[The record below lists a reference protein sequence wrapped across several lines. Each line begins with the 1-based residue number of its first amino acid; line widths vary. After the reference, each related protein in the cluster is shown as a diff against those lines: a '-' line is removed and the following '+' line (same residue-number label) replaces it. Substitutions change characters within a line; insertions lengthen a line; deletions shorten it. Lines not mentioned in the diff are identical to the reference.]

1 MGTFPLLKLILLLLF
16 DLCQEADSGTHV
28 RGKVWSIKILSG
40 FGSLV
45 NPSGQSSI
53 LADLRER
60 GLVAQV
66 SDEAGLDAHFACP
79 RVVYSGFDPTA
90 DSLQIGNLVPLLTL
104 RRLQRAGH
112 RPILLVGGATGLI
125 GDPSDKNEERDLN
138 RREVVADWAERVRAQ
153 AERFLDF
160 DGGEGAIVVNNLDWT
175 GRLDVISFLRD
186 VGKHFSVNAMIQR
199 EWVRSR
205 LEAKGSGISYAE
217 FSYTILQAMDFKQL
231 AERYGCTVQ
240 IGGSDQWGNIVSG
253 VDLVRRTLAR
263 KVFALTIPLATKAD
277 GTKFGKT
284 ESGAVWLDE
293 AKTSPY
299 SFYQFMIN
307 TADRDVVSYLR
318 QLTFLDMEEIEA
330 ARQAVDENPGSRAAQ
345 RLLASEL
352 TRLVHGEQGL
362 ASARR
367 ITDALFSGSVESLAE
382 VDFEQLALDGIEC
395 TMIGADAGLVAVMAA
410 SPLARS
416 RTVARSLVQSNA
428 VRVNGRLVDDI
439 EFSLS
444 RENARYGRFHLIR
457 RGRKSWHL
465 VAHG

>member
-1 MGTFPLLKLILLLLF
+1 M
-16 DLCQEADSGTHV
+16 
-28 RGKVWSIKILSG
+28 RGEVWSIKILSG
-40 FGSLV
+40 FGTLV
-45 NPSGQSSI
+45 NTSGQSSI
-53 LADLRER
+53 LADLRKR
-60 GLVAQV
+60 GLVVQV
-66 SDEAGLDAHFACP
+66 SDEAGLEAHLAPCP
-79 RVVYSGFDPTA
+79 RVVYCGFDPTA

-104 RRLQRAGH
+104 RRFQRAGH

-125 GDPSDKNEERDLN
+125 GDPSDKSQERDLN
-138 RREVVADWAERVRAQ
+138 LREVVAGWAERVRAQ
-153 AERFLDF
+153 AGRFLDF

-199 EWVRSR
+199 EWVKSR
-205 LEAKGSGISYAE
+205 LEARGSGISYAE
-217 FSYTILQAMDFKQL
+217 FSYAILQAMDFKQL

-284 ESGAVWLDE
+284 EAGAVWLDE

-318 QLTFLDMEEIEA
+318 QFTFLDMEEIEA
-330 ARQAVDENPGSRAAQ
+330 ARKAVAENPGSRAAQ
-345 RLLASEL
+345 RLLASEV

-362 ASARR
+362 VSAGR
-367 ITDALFSGSVESLAE
+367 ITDALFSGSVESLTE

-395 TMIGADAGLVAVMAA
+395 TTIGAEAGLVAVMAE

-416 RTVARSLVQSNA
+416 RTVARTLVQSKA
-428 VRVNGRLVDDI
+428 VRVNGQLTDDI
-439 EFSLS
+439 DFSLS
-444 RENARYGRFHLIR
+444 RENARYGRYHLIR
-457 RGRKSWHL
+457 RGKKSWHL

>member
-1 MGTFPLLKLILLLLF
+1 M
-16 DLCQEADSGTHV
+16 
-28 RGKVWSIKILSG
+28 SG
-40 FGSLV
+40 FGSSA
-45 NPSGQSSI
+45 NPSGPSSI

-66 SDEAGLDAHFACP
+66 SDDAGLARHLACP
-79 RVVYSGFDPTA
+79 RVIYCGFDPTA

-138 RREVVADWAERVRAQ
+138 LHEIVAAWAEKVRAQ
-153 AERFLDF
+153 AEAFLDF
-160 DGGEGAIVVNNLDWT
+160 DGDEGAIVVNNLDWA

-199 EWVRSR
+199 EWVKSR
-205 LEAKGSGISYAE
+205 LEARGSGISYAE

-263 KVFALTIPLATKAD
+263 KAFALTIPLVTKAD

-284 ESGAVWLDE
+284 EEAGAVWLDA

-307 TADRDVVSYLR
+307 TADGDVVSYLR
-318 QLTFLDMEEIEA
+318 RLTFLDMDEIEA
-330 ARQAVDENPGSRAAQ
+330 ARKAVAEHPESRAAQ
-345 RLLASEL
+345 RLLASEV

-362 ASARR
+362 VSARR
-367 ITDALFSGSVESLAE
+367 ITDALFSGSLEYLTE
-382 VDFEQLALDGIEC
+382 VDFEQLELDGIAC
-395 TMIGADAGLVAVMAA
+395 TRIGADAGLLAVMAE

-416 RTVARSLVQSNA
+416 RTAARALVQSKA
-428 VRVNGRLVDDI
+428 VRVNGHLMDDVDCT
-439 EFSLS
+439 LS
-444 RENARYGRFHLIR
+444 RQNARYGRYHLIR
-457 RGRKSWHL
+457 RGKKSWHL

>member
-1 MGTFPLLKLILLLLF
+1 M
-16 DLCQEADSGTHV
+16 
-28 RGKVWSIKILSG
+28 SG

-45 NPSGQSSI
+45 NPSGQSSV

-66 SDEAGLDAHFACP
+66 SDEAGLEAHLAPCP
-79 RVVYSGFDPTA
+79 RVVYCGFDPTA

-104 RRLQRAGH
+104 RRFQRAGH

-125 GDPSDKNEERDLN
+125 GDPKDQERDLN
-138 RREVVADWAERVRAQ
+138 VREVVADWAERVRAQ

-160 DGGEGAIVVNNLDWT
+160 DGDGGAIVVNNLDWA

-199 EWVRSR
+199 ELVKSR
-205 LEAKGSGISYAE
+205 LGAEGSGISYAE
-217 FSYTILQAMDFKQL
+217 FSYTILQAMDFKEL

-253 VDLVRRTLAR
+253 VDLVRRTLAKR
-263 KVFALTIPLATKAD
+263 VFALTTPLATKAD

-284 ESGAVWLDE
+284 EAGALWLDE

-330 ARQAVDENPGSRAAQ
+330 ARKAVVENPGSREAQ
-345 RLLASEL
+345 RLLASEV

-367 ITDALFSGSVESLAE
+367 ITDALFSGSVESLTE
-382 VDFEQLALDGIEC
+382 VDLEQLALDGIEC
-395 TMIGADAGLVAVMAA
+395 TTIGAEAGLVAVVAE

-416 RTVARSLVQSNA
+416 RTAARTLVQSRA
-428 VRVNGRLVDDI
+428 VHVNGQLTDDI
-439 EFSLS
+439 GFSLS
-444 RENARYGRFHLIR
+444 RENARYGRYHLIR
-457 RGRKSWHL
+457 RGKKSWHL

>member
-1 MGTFPLLKLILLLLF
+1 M
-16 DLCQEADSGTHV
+16 
-28 RGKVWSIKILSG
+28 SG

-45 NPSGQSSI
+45 NPSGQSSV

-66 SDEAGLDAHFACP
+66 SDEAGLEAHLAPCP
-79 RVVYSGFDPTA
+79 RVVYCGFDPTA

-104 RRLQRAGH
+104 RRFQRAGH

-125 GDPSDKNEERDLN
+125 GDPKDQERDLN
-138 RREVVADWAERVRAQ
+138 VREVVADWAERVRAQ

-160 DGGEGAIVVNNLDWT
+160 GGDEGAIVVNNLDWA

-199 EWVRSR
+199 ELVKSR
-205 LEAKGSGISYAE
+205 LEAEGSGISYAE
-217 FSYTILQAMDFKQL
+217 FSYTILQAMDFKEL

-253 VDLVRRTLAR
+253 VDLVRRTLAKR
-263 KVFALTIPLATKAD
+263 VFALTTPLATKAD

-284 ESGAVWLDE
+284 EAGALWLDE

-299 SFYQFMIN
+299 SFYQFMVN

-330 ARQAVDENPGSRAAQ
+330 ARKAVDENPGSREAQ
-345 RLLASEL
+345 RLLASEV

-362 ASARR
+362 VSARR
-367 ITDALFSGSVESLAE
+367 ITDALFSGSVESLTE
-382 VDFEQLALDGIEC
+382 VDLEQLALDGIEC
-395 TMIGADAGLVAVMAA
+395 TTIGAEAGLVAVMAE

-416 RTVARSLVQSNA
+416 RTAARTLVQSRA
-428 VRVNGRLVDDI
+428 VRVNGQLTDDI
-439 EFSLS
+439 DFSLS
-444 RENARYGRFHLIR
+444 RENARYGRYHLIR
-457 RGRKSWHL
+457 RGKKSWHL
-465 VAHG
+465 VAHR

>member
-1 MGTFPLLKLILLLLF
+1 M
-16 DLCQEADSGTHV
+16 
-28 RGKVWSIKILSG
+28 SG

-45 NPSGQSSI
+45 NPSGQSAV
-53 LADLRER
+53 LADLRQR

-66 SDEAGLDAHFACP
+66 SDEAGLEAHLAPCP
-79 RVVYSGFDPTA
+79 RVVYCGFDPTA

-104 RRLQRAGH
+104 RRFQRAGH

-125 GDPSDKNEERDLN
+125 GDPKDQERDLN
-138 RREVVADWAERVRAQ
+138 VREVVADWAERVRAQ

-160 DGGEGAIVVNNLDWT
+160 GGDEGAIVVNNLDWA

-199 EWVRSR
+199 ELVKSR
-205 LEAKGSGISYAE
+205 LEAEGSGISYAE
-217 FSYTILQAMDFKQL
+217 FSYTILQALDFKEL

-253 VDLVRRTLAR
+253 VDLVRRTLAKR
-263 KVFALTIPLATKAD
+263 VFALTTPLATKAD

-284 ESGAVWLDE
+284 EAGALWLDE

-307 TADRDVVSYLR
+307 TADQDVVSYLR
-318 QLTFLDMEEIEA
+318 QLTFLDKEEIEA
-330 ARQAVDENPGSRAAQ
+330 ARKAVAENPGSREAQ
-345 RLLASEL
+345 RLLASEV

-362 ASARR
+362 VSARR
-367 ITDALFSGSVESLAE
+367 ITDALFSGSVEALTE
-382 VDFEQLALDGIEC
+382 VDLEQLALDGIEC
-395 TMIGADAGLVAVMAA
+395 TTIGGEAGLVAVMAE

-416 RTVARSLVQSNA
+416 RTAARTLVQSRA
-428 VRVNGRLVDDI
+428 VSVNGQLTDDI
-439 EFSLS
+439 DFSLS
-444 RENARYGRFHLIR
+444 RENARYGRYHLIR
-457 RGRKSWHL
+457 RGKKSWHL

>member
-1 MGTFPLLKLILLLLF
+1 M
-16 DLCQEADSGTHV
+16 
-28 RGKVWSIKILSG
+28 SG
-40 FGSLV
+40 FGSLD
-45 NPSGQSSI
+45 NPSGQSLV
-53 LADLRER
+53 LADLRKR

-66 SDEAGLDAHFACP
+66 SDEAGLEAHLASCS
-79 RVVYSGFDPTA
+79 RVVYCGFDPTA

-104 RRLQRAGH
+104 SRLQRAGH

-125 GDPSDKNEERDLN
+125 GDPSEKNEERDLN
-138 RREVVADWAERVRAQ
+138 LREVVAAWAERVRAQ

-160 DGGEGAIVVNNLDWT
+160 DGNAGAIVVNNLDWT

-199 EWVRSR
+199 EWVKSR

-217 FSYTILQAMDFKQL
+217 FSYTILQAMDFRQL

-253 VDLVRRTLAR
+253 VDLVRRSLAR

-284 ESGAVWLDE
+284 EAGAVWLDG

-307 TADRDVVSYLR
+307 TADSDVVTYLR
-318 QLTFLDMEEIEA
+318 QLTFLDLEEIEA
-330 ARQAVDENPGSRAAQ
+330 AREAVAENPGSRAAQ
-345 RLLASEL
+345 RLLASEV

-362 ASARR
+362 ASAKR

-395 TMIGADAGLVAVMAA
+395 TTIGADAGLVAVMAE
-410 SPLARS
+410 SSLARS
-416 RTVARSLVQSNA
+416 RTVARTLVQSQA
-428 VRVNGRLVDDI
+428 VRVNGQLMDDI
-439 EFSLS
+439 DCTLS
-444 RENARYGRFHLIR
+444 RENARYGRYHLIR
-457 RGRKSWHL
+457 RGKKSWHL
-465 VAHG
+465 VAHHG